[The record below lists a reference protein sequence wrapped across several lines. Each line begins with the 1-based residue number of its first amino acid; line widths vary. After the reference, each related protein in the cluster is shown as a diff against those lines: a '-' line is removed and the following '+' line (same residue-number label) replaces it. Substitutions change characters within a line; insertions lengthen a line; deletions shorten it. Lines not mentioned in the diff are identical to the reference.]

1 MTGANERGR
10 TWREDDAWWA
20 MDLGST
26 NGSWLTPAGGERVR
40 LEPGVRREVG
50 PADELALGAGTSFVL
65 VEGLPG

>member
-1 MTGANERGR
+1 
-10 TWREDDAWWA
+10 